1 MLYGVFGNVITILE
15 EYERRELRQFK
26 IQHNIPHS
34 EIFIPDQRHKT
45 FDDVS
50 KKRIFSKILG

>member
-15 EYERRELRQFK
+15 EYERRELQD
-26 IQHNIPHS
+26 IEHNIPHS

-45 FDDVS
+45 NDDVS
-50 KKRIFSKILG
+50 KKRIISKILC